1 MSDAI
6 VLITVKIG
14 TANEVA
20 QTIAD
25 LEGVSE
31 VFSVAGDWDLVAVVR
46 ANEQVG
52 LTDIVPGGIA
62 KVEGVENTRTLM
74 AFKTFSKQDLSTAYD
89 IGLD

>member
-46 ANEQVG
+46 ANERVG

-74 AFKTFSKQDLSTAYD
+74 AFKAFSKQDLSTAYD